1 TADQDDRMLLQVVPY
16 AGNISRHFVTVREP
30 RSRHLAQGRVRLL
43 GRGGLDLRADPAFLR
58 RALQG
63 RRAGLVALLYARAAN
78 KLVDSRHVT
87 FFFFLRFRPARNQ
100 LGTAPAPQVH
110 TALLTGYW
118 RLTVRELK

>member
-30 RSRHLAQGRVRLL
+30 HSGHLAQGRVRLL
-43 GRGGLDLRADPAFLR
+43 GRGGLDLRADPAFLG
-58 RALQG
+58 RALQR

-87 FFFFLRFRPARNQ
+87 FFLLPAISPGAKSTRNRS
-100 LGTAPAPQVH
+100 GPQVH
-110 TALLTGYW
+110 RALLSGY
-118 RLTVRELK
+118 